1 MIKLINIFFLSFF
14 FISSFAQKSTFHQ
27 LTTDSSSY
35 FINKTN
41 VIGSDTLTINLSR
54 RFFGISSVENNTN
67 TNTFIYGSG
76 VNMKFKKLILFSSLD
91 FISGNYNSQIINFQ
105 DSLGIIPGFGR
116 EKHRYKIHASYKI
129 NKFFNSDFG
138 FGKHFIGDGYRSILL
153 SDNSYSYPY
162 LKLSTSFGKIKY
174 YNLYTTIS
182 DIQLSNQDRK
192 KYKAIHFLDIE
203 INKFIRFGVF
213 EAVLW
218 QDRDDFYV
226 RGFDLEY
233 LNPIIFY
240 RPVEFSKHSPDNV
253 LMGSTF
259 NINYNNTN
267 LYGQLVLDDLNISR
281 ARDGDDGYTVEN
293 SNGFFQNKFGY
304 QIGLKNKNKY
314 FQALIEYNQ
323 VQPYTFAHK
332 EPMQSYTHYNQALA
346 HPLGANFKEFTSLV
360 EFTVNKW
367 NINLKFTS
375 ADVGLDSLNTHYGQN
390 IFLSDFEAQID
401 GQQYSY
407 GNFNGQGVKTRIN
420 SFKLE
425 ASYPIKWADVFG
437 SIFYIKK
444 KSDLIDQT
452 SLWYSIGLRT
462 FPFSVFR
469 DY

>member
-14 FISSFAQKSTFHQ
+14 FISSFAQKSTFRQ

-54 RFFGISSVENNTN
+54 RFFGISSIENNTNTN

-76 VNMKFKKLILFSSLD
+76 INMKFKKLILFSSLD

-105 DSLGIIPGFGR
+105 DSLGIIPEFGR

-162 LKLSTSFGKIKY
+162 LKLLTSFGKIKY

-192 KYKAIHFLDIE
+192 KYIAIHFLDFE
-203 INKFIRFGVF
+203 INKFIRVGVF

-218 QDRDDFYV
+218 QDRDDSYV

-390 IFLSDFEAQID
+390 IFASDYDASTG
-401 GQQYSY
+401 GQASY
-407 GNFNGQGVKTRIN
+407 GNYNGQGVSTNILILRPEITY
-420 SFKLE
+420 KLKHFDIF
-425 ASYPIKWADVFG
+425 S
-437 SIFYIKK
+437 SIYYIKK

-452 SLWYSIGLRT
+452 SCYFFIGIRNI
-462 FPFSVFR
+462 PFSIIPF
-469 DY
+469 